1 MDKDI
6 AAAAIE
12 RLEAEKRRRID
23 EKVARG
29 EAIFVDLP
37 VVVVGAEDADEA
49 LEKARAEK
57 IAELRATGERR
68 EILFDDALINVIAT
82 GVPGRDEGDGEV
94 MPIATALEDKTSPS
108 IADFSARRQ
117 ARSALEAADKPMPTT
132 PPPSSSTEPAELVVH
147 HIRVQVAPPTDTD
160 PGAIV
165 EGSYTLTEDGVLR
178 VYDVDHNLLGTEH
191 LAPGADAGAA
201 ARRVLREKKSPG
213 QFWGTI
219 NYTTH

>member
-108 IADFSARRQ
+108 IADFSRASRRARPWRPRTNRCLPPRLRRRRPSRQ
-117 ARSALEAADKPMPTT
+117 SLWFTTYEFRSRRRPTPIRARLSKEAT
-132 PPPSSSTEPAELVVH
+132 
-147 HIRVQVAPPTDTD
+147 R
-160 PGAIV
+160 
-165 EGSYTLTEDGVLR
+165 
-178 VYDVDHNLLGTEH
+178 
-191 LAPGADAGAA
+191 
-201 ARRVLREKKSPG
+201 
-213 QFWGTI
+213 
-219 NYTTH
+219 

>member
-108 IADFSARRQ
+108 IADFSARQQ
-117 ARSALEAADKPMPTT
+117 ARSALEAADRCLPPRLRRRRPSRQSLWFTTYEFRSRRQPT
-132 PPPSSSTEPAELVVH
+132 P
-147 HIRVQVAPPTDTD
+147 IR
-160 PGAIV
+160 
-165 EGSYTLTEDGVLR
+165 
-178 VYDVDHNLLGTEH
+178 
-191 LAPGADAGAA
+191 
-201 ARRVLREKKSPG
+201 ARLSKEATR
-213 QFWGTI
+213 
-219 NYTTH
+219 